1 MNRKAPIAV
10 GIAAGSVLVASIGFG
25 LWWVIPANTYDGCML
40 QETKRQPEAVAGA
53 AQKFCAKRYK
63 KEVRIPASEIEWI
76 WEAAAGT
83 PTAAIVL
90 KNSGQYVVTRG
101 LFKFS
106 AKSCTGAAA
115 PEWGA
120 VMTGYFDKEIAI
132 IQTGVISPIC
142 VTMEELWGN
151 YK

>member
-1 MNRKAPIAV
+1 MDRTARNALAIT
-10 GIAAGSVLVASIGFG
+10 AGVVIVASIAFG
-25 LWWVIPANTYDGCML
+25 SWRLSPANNYDGCMV
-40 QETKRQPEAVAGA
+40 QETKGQPEAVANVA
-53 AQKFCAKRYK
+53 RKLCAKRYK
-63 KEVRIPASEIEWI
+63 KEVRIPAPEIDWI
-76 WEAAAGT
+76 WEAATGT
-83 PTAAIVL
+83 PTAAIIL

-101 LFKFS
+101 MFKFS
-106 AKSCTGAAA
+106 AKSCTGAAT